1 MTKHGDTQMMKAVAL
16 AFAVLASG
24 TIVAMAQ
31 GVTIEVPGVKVT
43 PPRVD
48 IERRDRPIVEE
59 RRKIETEGR
68 VPRGGCESRSVTKI
82 EPGETKTVTK
92 ENCGGS

>member
-1 MTKHGDTQMMKAVAL
+1 MMKAVAL
-16 AFAVLASG
+16 AFAVLANG
-24 TIVAMAQ
+24 TILAMAQ

-43 PPRVD
+43 PPRVE

-59 RRKIETEGR
+59 RRIETERRG
-68 VPRGGCESRSVTKI
+68 PRGGCESKSVTKI

-92 ENCGGS
+92 ESCGGS

>member
-1 MTKHGDTQMMKAVAL
+1 MMKAAAL
-16 AFAVLASG
+16 AFAFVASG
-24 TIVAMAQ
+24 TIIAMAQ
-31 GVTIEVPGVKVT
+31 GVTVEVPGVRIT

-48 IERRDRPIVEE
+48 IERRDRPVIEE
-59 RRKIETEGR
+59 RRRIETDGR
-68 VPRGGCESRSVTKI
+68 GPRGGCETKSVTRS

>member
-1 MTKHGDTQMMKAVAL
+1 MMKIAVL

-24 TIVAMAQ
+24 SLVASAQ
-31 GVTIEVPGVKVT
+31 GVRVEVPGVRVT

-48 IERRDRPIVEE
+48 TERRDRPVVEE
-59 RRKIETEGR
+59 RRKIETDGR
-68 VPRGGCESRSVTKI
+68 GLRGGCETKSVTKS
-82 EPGETKTVTK
+82 EPGETKTVTR